1 MKNPPLMSNWK
12 HLLPDHEEAI
22 KLYDNLMEDLHKI
35 SASVDERN
43 EERPHKSEMFN
54 PKFLETSVSV

>member
-1 MKNPPLMSNWK
+1 MSNWK
-12 HLLPDHEEAI
+12 HLLPDHEEVI
-22 KLYDNLMEDLHKI
+22 KLYDNLMEDLIKI
-35 SASVDERN
+35 SVSVDARN

>member
-1 MKNPPLMSNWK
+1 MSDWK

-22 KLYDNLMEDLHKI
+22 KLYDNLMEDLNEI
-35 SASVDERN
+35 SASVDARN
-43 EERPHKSEMFN
+43 EERPHKSESFN

>member
-1 MKNPPLMSNWK
+1 MSNWK
-12 HLLPDHEEAI
+12 HLLPDCEEAI

-35 SASVDERN
+35 STSVDARN
-43 EERPHKSEMFN
+43 EERPHKSESFN

>member
-1 MKNPPLMSNWK
+1 MSDWK
-12 HLLPDHEEAI
+12 HLLPDHEEAM
-22 KLYDNLMEDLHKI
+22 KLYDNLMEDLKKI
-35 SASVDERN
+35 IVSVEARN